1 MLELHLFIKPLTGAV
16 FRLVLQRNPWHQKG
30 IPLKASEILQWCDWQ
45 GFFFL
50 GFLVHVNSGGKS
62 GNKGWVWFIATKFP
76 TPVTGAS
83 ALLHCTFFSEKHIQL
98 LSFKVL
104 WLEKKKIRSP
114 PSTLSLPPCGS
125 HNSRGW
131 RQEGCLCSCCPGELL
146 GDLVNGVGKVCH
158 VAWGDPCHRD
168 AAILCHV
175 DGELL
180 GQPLHLQRGECVG
193 ASWLRGVVSPALA
206 QHN

>member
-104 WLEKKKIRSP
+104 WLEKKRSAHHHP
-114 PSTLSLPPCGS
+114 PSLFL
-125 HNSRGW
+125 
-131 RQEGCLCSCCPGELL
+131 
-146 GDLVNGVGKVCH
+146 
-158 VAWGDPCHRD
+158 
-168 AAILCHV
+168 HV
-175 DGELL
+175 DLITAEAED
-180 GQPLHLQRGECVG
+180 RK
-193 ASWLRGVVSPALA
+193 VVSVPAA
-206 QHN
+206 QGNYLVTWWMAWARYATLPEVTPATEMRPSFVM